1 MAYNMDRKTFF
12 KVFAVLLANTGIT
25 LAFAAN
31 LNVEN
36 NASLK
41 ISEGPYLLSMDGGK
55 VCVVFM
61 TNKRAV
67 ASVEV
72 FSPTTRTF
80 HKTKFFRFFANRQKT
95 YWNASCRV
103 VGESCSREYLLLQ
116 NRGKRGLGVLGNI

>member
-12 KVFAVLLANTGIT
+12 KVFAVLFANTGIT
-25 LAFAAN
+25 PAFAAN

-72 FSPTTRTF
+72 FFSGRQELF
-80 HKTKFFRFFANRQKT
+80 TKQNFFRFFANR
-95 YWNASCRV
+95 
-103 VGESCSREYLLLQ
+103 
-116 NRGKRGLGVLGNI
+116 